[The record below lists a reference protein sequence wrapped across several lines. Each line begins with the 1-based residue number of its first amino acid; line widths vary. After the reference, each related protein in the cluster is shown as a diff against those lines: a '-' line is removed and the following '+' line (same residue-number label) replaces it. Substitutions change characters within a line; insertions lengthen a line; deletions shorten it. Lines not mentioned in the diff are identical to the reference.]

1 MTGPARWKQVLRRIP
16 GLSSCH
22 DHWKAALQ
30 ERRAQTE
37 LREYERLAHRLNL
50 RTEPAEMLPAAVR
63 ERRADRG
70 YPSIGSSPED
80 LHIFLAYPLANWEAA
95 LEPALSAH
103 GRVTPFEWRSRGHDD
118 RRPDWLR
125 HRSSMNA
132 AMLEAFH
139 AAWRERPVDVVV
151 GYLSGWNTAPGT
163 IREFA
168 RQGAAVLNF
177 SWDDKLHY
185 RGKDAGGWPAGPAA
199 LAAVVDLNLTNAP
212 GSVVKYQIDG
222 GLAAF
227 WPEAASAEIHRPYDL
242 PFEYD
247 VAFVGTCYGWRPRL
261 VRALER
267 SGIRV
272 AAFGHGWP
280 AGPLPDSEMV
290 SIYSR
295 SRINLGFG
303 GVGYSR
309 RLLCLK
315 GRDFEVP
322 MAGGLY
328 LTQHNPE
335 LERVYRIGEE
345 ILTYRDGPDCIT
357 TIREL
362 LSDPARCDRIRAA
375 GRARAL
381 ADHTWEKRFGQAFR
395 MVGLRPG

>member
-1 MTGPARWKQVLRRIP
+1 MAGTAGWKQELKRIR
-16 GLSSCH
+16 
-22 DHWKAALQ
+22 WIRVANAAVKAALQ
-30 ERRAQTE
+30 ERKARAEQ
-37 LREYERLAHRLNL
+37 RHYVGLARQH
-50 RTEPAEMLPAAVR
+50 AFGDLPVEALPEAIR
-63 ERRADRG
+63 GRRADRG
-70 YPSIGSSPED
+70 LPPLAAPDGG
-80 LHIFLAYPLANWEAA
+80 LHIFLAYPLANWEAV
-95 LEPALSAH
+95 LEPALSAF
-103 GRVTPFEWRSRGHDD
+103 GRVTAFEWRSRRYDD
-118 RRPDWLR
+118 RRADWLGQR
-125 HRSSMNA
+125 PAMNA

-139 AAWRERPVDVVV
+139 AARRERPIDVVV
-151 GYLSGWNTAPGT
+151 GYLSGWNTAPG
-163 IREFA
+163 IVQEFA

-185 RGKDAGGWPAGPAA
+185 RGRDAGGWPEGPAA
-199 LAAVVDLNLTNAP
+199 LAAEVDLNLTNAP
-212 GSVVKYQIDG
+212 TSVLKYRVDG

-227 WPEAASAEIHRPYDL
+227 WPEAASADIHRPYDL

-247 VAFVGTCYGWRPRL
+247 VTFVGTCYGWRPRL
-261 VRALER
+261 VGALER

-272 AAFGHGWP
+272 AAYGHGWP
-280 AGPLPDSEMV
+280 AGPLPDSGMV

-335 LERVYRIGEE
+335 LEQVYRIGEE
-345 ILTYRDGPDCIT
+345 ILTYRDGADCAA
-357 TIREL
+357 TIRGL
-362 LSDPARCDRIRAA
+362 LSDPEHCRRIREA

-395 MVGLRPG
+395 MVGLLPG